1 MSGLKL
7 NLDLKLQQKLSPQQI
22 QFIKLLQLNTL
33 DLEKRVEEE
42 LLDNPAMEESLEDED
57 DVDAKFGED
66 DAQGIENELA
76 HEGDEFVEQK
86 VEIENQLD
94 DEPVAESVDD
104 SVDDLYDLSNYDY
117 EMADGDDFQLYEES
131 DPNEERKEMPIAS
144 ATSFHDYLTEQFEAI
159 VTSEKE
165 EVIGLQIIGSLDDD
179 GYLRRELPA
188 ISNDLAF
195 TQNVETN
202 INELEAVLKKIQ
214 SLDPA
219 GIAARSLQECLLLQL
234 KRKDNKDL
242 NVKLATT
249 IIEKYIDDFTKKH
262 YDRLCK
268 SLKIEEPEL
277 KRAIEVIIH
286 LNPKPGDISV
296 ADKSNYIIPDFTVT
310 NEGNKLLVMLNNR
323 NVPPL
328 RVSRSYIDTIKSYEK
343 NPNNKQLKDS
353 MQYIKQKIDGA
364 RWFIES
370 IKQRHNTLMLT
381 MNAIVEYQRE
391 FFFEGDE
398 RSLKPMIL
406 KDIAQKVSLDI
417 STISRVASSK
427 YVDTEF
433 GIFPLKFFF
442 SEGMTNEDGEEVSN
456 KEIKKILT
464 ECIAAEDK
472 RKPLPDEILMDI
484 LKKKGYGIA
493 RRTVAKYRE
502 QLNIPV
508 ARLRREL

>member
-1 MSGLKL
+1 M

-33 DLEKRVEEE
+33 DLEKRIEEE
-42 LLDNPAMEESLEDED
+42 LLDNPAMEQSTDDDDEEV
-57 DVDAKFGED
+57 DVKFGED
-66 DAQGIENELA
+66 DATGIENELA
-76 HEGDEFVEQK
+76 HEGDEPVETNTE
-86 VEIENQLD
+86 VNSELD
-94 DEPVAESVDD
+94 DEPISDSVDE
-104 SVDDLYDLSNYDY
+104 STDDLYDLSNYDY
-117 EMADGDDFQLYEES
+117 EIADGDDFQLYEES

-144 ATSFHDYLTEQFEAI
+144 STTFHDYLTEQFEAI
-159 VTSEKE
+159 VKSEKE
-165 EVIGLQIIGSLDDD
+165 ETMGLQLIGSLDDD
-179 GYLRRELPA
+179 GYLRRDLAA

-195 TQNVETN
+195 TQNIEASL
-202 INELEAVLKKIQ
+202 NELESVLKKIQ
-214 SLDPA
+214 SLDPP

-234 KRKDNKDL
+234 KRKDLKDPD
-242 NVKLATT
+242 VKLAVTV
-249 IIEKYIDDFTKKH
+249 IEKYIDDFTKKH
-262 YDRLCK
+262 YDKLCR
-268 SLKIEEPEL
+268 SLKIDESQL
-277 KRAIEVIIH
+277 KKAIDIIIH

-296 ADKSNYIIPDFTVT
+296 ADKSNYIIPDFNVT
-310 NEGNKLLVMLNNR
+310 NEGNKLLVQLNNR

-343 NPNNKQLKDS
+343 NPNNKQLKES
-353 MQYIKQKIDGA
+353 MQYVKQKIDGA

-381 MNAIVEYQRE
+381 MNAIVEYQKE

-406 KDIAQKVSLDI
+406 KDIATRVNLDI

-472 RKPLPDEILMDI
+472 RKPLPDEDLMEI
-484 LKKKGYGIA
+484 LKQKGYNIA